1 MRGGERLVNSKKADR
16 IGRMSSRRFI
26 LFAIGLFLLG
36 ALPFLILQP
45 TAAASAGLSLG
56 FSAPLEHPVVIGLLF
71 AAGLL
76 CALLPR
82 EGMILMPLAFTLMT
96 MLGGMLV
103 LDVDQFPTIRYFML
117 GAVLCLSLLVGII
130 RQKLTVLAILLL
142 ASLGFHLGGFY
153 MDSVPAIASPM
164 YFLLGVLLSL
174 SMILAISVAF
184 GVTLFGDHEAAWNRV
199 KEAPRLRWL
208 RELFL

>member
-1 MRGGERLVNSKKADR
+1 
-16 IGRMSSRRFI
+16 MSSRRFI
-26 LFAIGLFLLG
+26 VLAIGLFLLG

-56 FSAPLEHPVVIGLLF
+56 FSAPLDHIFVIILLF
-71 AAGLL
+71 IGGLL

-82 EGMILMPLAFTLMT
+82 DGMALIPLAFTLMI

-103 LDVDQFPTIRYFML
+103 LDVNQYPGIRYFVL
-117 GAVLCLSLLVGII
+117 GAVLCLGLLVGII
-130 RQKLTVLAILLL
+130 RQKLTLLAILLL

-153 MDSVPAIASPM
+153 METVPTIASPM

-174 SMILAISVAF
+174 SMLLAISVAF
-184 GVTLFGDHEAAWNRV
+184 GVTLVGDHEMAWERI
-199 KEAPRLRWL
+199 KESPRLRWL

>member
-1 MRGGERLVNSKKADR
+1 
-16 IGRMSSRRFI
+16 MSSRRFI
-26 LFAIGLFLLG
+26 FFAIALFILG

-56 FSAPLEHPVVIGLLF
+56 FSAPLEHLFVVGLLL

-82 EGMILMPLAFTLMT
+82 DGLVLMPLAFTLMI
-96 MLGGMLV
+96 MLGGMLA
-103 LDVDQFPTIRYFML
+103 LDVSTFPSIRYFVL
-117 GAVLCLSLLVGII
+117 GAVICLSLLVGII
-130 RQKLTVLAILLL
+130 RQKLTLLAILLL

-153 MDSVPAIASPM
+153 MESVPSIASPM

-174 SMILAISVAF
+174 SMMLAISVAF
-184 GVTLFGDHEAAWNRV
+184 GVTLYGDHEMAWNRV
-199 KEAPRLRWL
+199 KEAPRFKWV